1 MDPVARHAHTPDL
14 SFDGGNLDCGSG
26 LLLLIRRHIDPLE
39 RGGLLEILSTD
50 STVEVELPAWCRLT
64 SNELVSWTRVGG
76 QRSFLVCK
84 GTLAE
89 RAPAPAQSPVAL
101 SAEHPRVQG
110 HRARNAAAPPARAR
124 HRAPLR
130 HGRWQLAPPPL
141 DAPGRPRPPRGPPG

>member
-14 SFDGGNLDCGSG
+14 SFDGGNLDCGGG

-50 STVEVELPAWCRLT
+50 STVKVELPAWCRLT

-89 RAPAPAQSPVAL
+89 RAPGPRTVARRPQRGAP
-101 SAEHPRVQG
+101 PRQG
-110 HRARNAAAPPARAR
+110 HRARNAPAPSARAR

-130 HGRWQLAPPPL
+130 HGRWQLAPSPL
-141 DAPGRPRPPRGPPG
+141 DAPGRPRAS

>member
-39 RGGLLEILSTD
+39 RGRLLEILSTD

-64 SNELVSWTRVGG
+64 SNELVSWTREGG

-89 RAPAPAQSPVAL
+89 RAPAPAQSPVSL
-101 SAEHPRVQG
+101 SAEHPRVQVTVPETLP
-110 HRARNAAAPPARAR
+110 HPSPRR
-124 HRAPLR
+124 HRPALR